1 MNTRVKKTL
10 PILLFALIG
19 MGISI
24 ASEVVHLRLATEESY
39 TSFCNVNAA
48 VNCDVVL
55 TSRYAVLAGV
65 SLSVWALLYYLAVI
79 ALAVAMIVA
88 ARASLRER
96 LATVTLLVAAWGLL
110 FSLYMAAIAF
120 GVLNTVCVMC
130 SGLQLV
136 SVGLFAAA
144 WYSRSQLRVASRRR
158 ADERARQDRLV
169 LVGSVVAA
177 ALLIAIVGWE
187 AFGRGLQ
194 RSDPAAIARQLP
206 DFYRWYLA
214 RPIVRVPLDGGHSRG
229 NASAVVTIVEF
240 SDFECGHCAN
250 FHRSVD
256 DVLHRYGQ
264 NVRIVFRHFPLDS
277 ECNPRLSVQ
286 LHPEACL
293 AAVAS
298 ECASEQGRF
307 WQYQDVLFNN
317 QQRLGRQSL
326 IEYAKRLGLDE
337 TRFATCLDS
346 PAPRARV
353 QNDVTEGAALG
364 VDSTPTV
371 FINGRLVKGALEP
384 ELLCAAVTLAR
395 SAPQPR

>member
-1 MNTRVKKTL
+1 MSERVKKTL

-19 MGISI
+19 MGIGI
-24 ASEVVHLRLATEESY
+24 ASEVVHLRLATDENY
-39 TSFCNVNAA
+39 ASFCNVNAA
-48 VNCDVVL
+48 VNCDAVL
-55 TSRYAVLAGV
+55 ASRYAVLAGI
-65 SLSVWALLYYLAVI
+65 SISVWAMLYYLAVI
-79 ALAVAMIVA
+79 TLSVAIILA
-88 ARASLRER
+88 ARARLRER

-110 FSLYMAAIAF
+110 FSLYMAVIALA
-120 GVLNTVCVMC
+120 VLHTVCVMC

-144 WYSRSQLRVASRRR
+144 WYSRSQLQVASRHQ
-158 ADERARQDRLV
+158 AAERARQDRLV

-177 ALLIAIVGWE
+177 ALLITIVGWE
-187 AFGRGLQ
+187 AFGPGLQ
-194 RSDPAAIARQLP
+194 RSDPAAIAQQLP

-214 RPIVRVPLDGGHSRG
+214 QPIVQVPLDGGHSRG
-229 NASAVVTIVEF
+229 NPSAPVTIVEF

-264 NVRIVFRHFPLDS
+264 SVRIVFRHFPLDS
-277 ECNPRLSVQ
+277 ECNPMLTVQ
-286 LHPEACL
+286 LHREACL

-298 ECASEQGRF
+298 ECAAEQGRF

-317 QQRLGRQSL
+317 QGQLGRQSL
-326 IEYAKRLGLDE
+326 IEYATRLGLDT

-346 PAPRARV
+346 PEPRARV
-353 QNDVTEGAALG
+353 HNDVTEGAALG

-384 ELLCAAVTLAR
+384 KLLCAAVTLAR
-395 SAPQPR
+395 SAP